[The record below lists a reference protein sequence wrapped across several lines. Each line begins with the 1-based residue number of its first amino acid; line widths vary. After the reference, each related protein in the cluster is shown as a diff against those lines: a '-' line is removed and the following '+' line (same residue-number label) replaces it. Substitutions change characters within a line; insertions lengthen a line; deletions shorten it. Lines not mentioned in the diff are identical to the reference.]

1 MRNRF
6 YLYPLFLLTLFL
18 LYNYQ
23 AVLGP
28 AVAQV
33 EIWKLRSNAL
43 ITTKSNPPDAS
54 DSFDDDISDLWNT
67 KIINDQNVVG
77 AGPRFG
83 AGSFDVTDG
92 RLYLRLNEDLNFDGK
107 TYQNVALFG
116 FRGYVP
122 APGQDVIARTV
133 MQASPD
139 FFGTAGI
146 VFERANTFN
155 DDGSYEPG
163 SSFDMFGA
171 SVVGPESDVL
181 GNSGA
186 MCSLALNMWPS
197 AKEISDVNIY
207 EPHEYEVRIHWVG
220 EEKWIGIVSVDGAK
234 KCQMEIPPFGPL
246 EVQIWSDGYLLK
258 TSPWWKLGIPQMGF
272 QTGNKWFAFDS
283 VDVVSE

>member
-1 MRNRF
+1 MKNRF
-6 YLYPLFLLTLFL
+6 YLYPLPLLTLFL

-23 AVLGP
+23 AILGP
-28 AVAQV
+28 AAAQF
-33 EIWKLRSNAL
+33 EIWKLRSNAR
-43 ITTKSNPPDAS
+43 ITTQSNPPDAS
-54 DSFDDDISDLWNT
+54 DSFDYSNLDMWNT
-67 KIINDQNVVG
+67 KIINDQNIVS

-92 RLYLRLNEDLNFDGK
+92 RLYLRLNEDRDFDGK
-107 TYQNVALFG
+107 TYQNVALLG
-116 FRGYVP
+116 FKGYVP
-122 APGQDVIARTV
+122 APGRDVVARAV

-146 VFERANTFN
+146 VFERANIFN
-155 DDGSYEPG
+155 DDGSYRPG

-171 SVVGPESDVL
+171 SVVGPESDVF
-181 GNSGA
+181 GISGA

-207 EPHEYEVRIHWVG
+207 EPHDYEVRIRWVSK
-220 EEKWIGIVSVDGAK
+220 EKWIGIVSVDGEK

-246 EVQIWSDGYLLK
+246 EVQIWSDGYLLR
-258 TSPWWKLGIPQMGF
+258 TSPWWKLGILQMGF
-272 QTGNKWFAFDS
+272 QTGNKWFAFDY

>member
-6 YLYPLFLLTLFL
+6 YLYPLFLLTLFF

-43 ITTKSNPPDAS
+43 ITTKSNPPDAA

-67 KIINDQNVVG
+67 KIINEQNVVG

-122 APGQDVIARTV
+122 APGQDVIARAV

-171 SVVGPESDVL
+171 SVVGPESDVV

-207 EPHEYEVRIHWVG
+207 EPHEYEVRIRWVG

-234 KCQMEIPPFGPL
+234 KCQMEFPPFGPL
-246 EVQIWSDGYLLK
+246 ESQIWSDGYLLK

-272 QTGNKWFAFDS
+272 QTGNKWFAFDY
-283 VDVVSE
+283 VDVASE